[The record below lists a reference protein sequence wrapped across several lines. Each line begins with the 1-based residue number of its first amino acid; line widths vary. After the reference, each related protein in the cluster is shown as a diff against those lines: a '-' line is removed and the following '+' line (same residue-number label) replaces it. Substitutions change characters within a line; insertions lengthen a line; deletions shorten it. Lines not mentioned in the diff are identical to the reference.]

1 MGAIYGQDSTKVQWL
16 EDIVKRYE
24 TPLKRMCFLYLRD
37 LSLAEDAVQETFLK
51 AYQAAD
57 TFRRES
63 SEQTWLMR
71 IAINTCKDMLRG
83 RWFRFVD
90 RRKALEDLPEA
101 SVPFEANDDT
111 LIKEVMALPSK
122 YRAAILMTY
131 YWNLPATEAAEAL
144 GIASS
149 TLYVY
154 VSRARK
160 MLKTRL
166 EGWYDEA

>member
-1 MGAIYGQDSTKVQWL
+1 MNLACGQSNGNAAWIA
-16 EDIVKRYE
+16 DIVAQYE
-24 TPLKRMCFLYLRD
+24 QKLLRMCYLYLRD
-37 LSLAEDAVQETFLK
+37 LSLSEDAVQETFVK
-51 AYQAAD
+51 AYQRAD
-57 TFRRES
+57 SFRGEAS
-63 SEQTWLMR
+63 CETWLMR

-90 RRKALEDLPEA
+90 RRKVLEDLPEA
-101 SVPFEANDDT
+101 SVPFEATDDT
-111 LIKEVMALPSK
+111 LLQEVMALPKK

-131 YWNLPATEAAEAL
+131 YWNLPANEAAEAL
-144 GIASS
+144 GIAPS